1 MPEVDHYFG
10 SVSFDN
16 HEDEW
21 QDEVVKRDS
30 WKKLLFSMRNLIP
43 KRKNGE
49 VFCAGIKYK
58 DGTEKDLTLKAK
70 VEINKHNFKSTDF
83 STNNGINRKIKDLI
97 HNRLDIGQ
105 AKYGGEIQVD
115 DSRDMVQE
123 TLEECLDGMVYIS
136 AKLIQL
142 QMAALTN
149 NQGEEE

>member
-1 MPEVDHYFG
+1 MREVDHYFG

-21 QDEVVKRDS
+21 QDEVVHGGH
-30 WKKLLFSMRNLIP
+30 WEELLFRMRNLIP
-43 KRKNGE
+43 KRKNGM

-58 DGTEKDLTLKAK
+58 DGTEKDLTLQAK
-70 VEINKHNFKSTDF
+70 SEINQHKFQLTDF
-83 STNNGINRKIKDLI
+83 STNNGINQKIKDLI

-115 DSRDMVQE
+115 DSRDMIQE

-136 AKLIQL
+136 AKLIQI

-149 NQGEEE
+149 NQEEE